1 MTEAVDDIL
10 GSGGRIAERLE
21 RYEPRPQQ
29 LEMAHAVAG
38 ALNGAEHLIV
48 EAGTGVGK
56 SFAYLVPAIL
66 RVASAR
72 KRVIVSTYTIA
83 LQEQLI
89 GKDLPFLHEV
99 MGVPFTAELGLGR
112 SNYLCLRRMSLA
124 VRHREKLF
132 AREAQFDTLEA
143 LSAWAMA
150 TRTGC
155 RQEIDFA
162 AGEDVWS
169 KVCAQAGLCEGG
181 KCPYYDKCH
190 FLAARRKM
198 AAADILVVNHA
209 LFFADLALR
218 QGEVAEL
225 LGDYEAVVFDEA
237 HTVEQV
243 AGDHFSMSVSSTS
256 AALLLRELFN
266 DRTNRGVLALL
277 DAPEA
282 VGAVNHAAQAAE
294 RFFDALAATGAPAVA
309 PSGRITG
316 PGVVVNDLS
325 PALSE
330 AAAALGDLLRRYK
343 DHEQAQEI
351 LAYQTRV
358 KELAE
363 SVELL
368 VAQARGEHVYWV
380 SARAG
385 QGQGQGRPAVTL
397 AGAPIDVSS
406 ILRTLVF
413 DEVNS
418 AVLTSAT
425 LATARGDRH
434 GFDYIRRRLGLED
447 GKELLLTS
455 PFDYRRQARLH
466 VETRLGDVN
475 DIRTF
480 VPAACRA
487 VEYYVAKTQ
496 GRCFVLF
503 TSYAMLQAAADELE
517 SFCAAGEY
525 QLLVQGQHL
534 PRTQMLKAFRA
545 NSRSVLLGTTSFWQG
560 VDVAGEA
567 LGNVI
572 IAKLPFAVPNDPV
585 VEARIEAIRE
595 GGGNPFNEY
604 QLPEAIIRFK
614 QGFGRLIRSSTDTG
628 IVVVLDHR
636 IATKPYGRSFVAALP
651 DIEVVRDEFCRT
663 AGRRA

>member
-1 MTEAVDDIL
+1 MTGDVDDIL
-10 GSGGRIAERLE
+10 GPSGRIAQRLE
-21 RYEPRPQQ
+21 RYESRPQQ
-29 LEMAHAVAG
+29 LEMAQAVAR
-38 ALNGAEHLIV
+38 ALEEGEHLIV

-66 RVASAR
+66 RVAKQR
-72 KRVIVSTYTIA
+72 KRLIVSTCTIA

-112 SNYLCLRRMSLA
+112 SNYLCLGRMTQT
-124 VRHREKLF
+124 VRHRDTLF
-132 AREAQFDTLEA
+132 SRDTQLETLEA

-155 RQEIDFA
+155 RQEIDFPLS
-162 AGEDVWS
+162 EDVWS
-169 KVCAQAGLCEGG
+169 KVCAQAGLCQGG
-181 KCPYYDKCH
+181 KCRYYDKCH
-190 FLAARRKM
+190 FLASRRKM

-237 HTVEQV
+237 HTLEGV
-243 AGDHFSMSVSSTS
+243 AGEHFSTSVTS
-256 AALLLRELFN
+256 ASAGVLLRELYN
-266 DRTNRGVLALL
+266 DRTDRGLLALI
-277 DAPEA
+277 DAMEA
-282 VGAVNHAAQAAE
+282 IAAVNRAAQASE
-294 RFFDALAATGAPAVA
+294 RFFDALAAAESPAVA

-325 PALSE
+325 PAL
-330 AAAALGDLLRRYK
+330 ADVAAALGELGKRYK
-343 DHEQAQEI
+343 DHEQALEI
-351 LAYQTRV
+351 LAYQQRAAQM
-358 KELAE
+358 AE
-363 SVELL
+363 TTELL
-368 VAQARGEHVYWV
+368 VSQARPEHVYWV
-380 SARAG
+380 SARP
-385 QGQGQGRPAVTL
+385 GQGRPLVTL
-397 AGAPIDVSS
+397 AGSPIDVSA

-418 AVLTSAT
+418 ATLTSAT

-434 GFDYIRRRLGLED
+434 GFDYIRRRLGLEA
-447 GKELLLTS
+447 GRELLLSS
-455 PFDYRRQARLH
+455 PFDYRRQARLY

-475 DIRTF
+475 DLRTF
-480 VPAACRA
+480 VPSACRA
-487 VEYYVAKTQ
+487 IEYYVAKTQ

-503 TSYAMLQAAADELE
+503 TSYAMLQAAAGELE
-517 SFCAAGEY
+517 SFCAAGDY
-525 QLLVQGQHL
+525 QLLVQGQSL
-534 PRTQMLKAFRA
+534 PRTQMLAAFRRQ
-545 NSRSVLLGTTSFWQG
+545 SRSVLLGTTSFWQG

-585 VEARIEAIRE
+585 VEARIEAIRQA
-595 GGGNPFNEY
+595 GGNPFNEY

-636 IATKPYGRSFVAALP
+636 IVTKPYGRGFINALP
-651 DIEVVRDEFCRT
+651 DIELVRDEFARQ
-663 AGRRA
+663 RRGGEEHE

>member
-1 MTEAVDDIL
+1 MTGEVDDIL
-10 GSGGRIAERLE
+10 SPGGRIAQRLE

-29 LEMAHAVAG
+29 LEMAHAVAR
-38 ALNGAEHLIV
+38 ALGEGEHLIV

-66 RVASAR
+66 RVAAHR
-72 KRVIVSTYTIA
+72 KRLIVSTCTIA

-112 SNYLCLRRMSLA
+112 SNYLCLGRMTQA
-124 VRHREKLF
+124 VRHRDKLF
-132 AREAQFDTLEA
+132 SRDKQFESLEA
-143 LSAWAMA
+143 LSGWAMA

-155 RQEIDFA
+155 RQEIDFPLS
-162 AGEDVWS
+162 EDVWS
-169 KVCAQAGLCEGG
+169 KACAQAGLCQGA
-181 KCPYYDKCH
+181 KCRYYDKCH
-190 FLAARRKM
+190 FLSARRKM

-225 LGDYEAVVFDEA
+225 LGHYEAVVFDEA
-237 HTVEQV
+237 HTLEGV
-243 AGDHFSMSVSSTS
+243 AGEHFSTSVSSAS
-256 AALLLRELFN
+256 AGMLLRELYN
-266 DRTNRGVLALL
+266 DRTDRGLLALIE
-277 DAPEA
+277 AREA
-282 VGAVNHAAQAAE
+282 VAAVNRAAQAAE
-294 RFFDALAATGAPAVA
+294 RFFDALAATGEPAVA

-316 PGVVVNDLS
+316 AGVVVNDLS
-325 PALSE
+325 PALAE
-330 AAAALGDLLRRYK
+330 VAGALGELGRRYK
-343 DHEQAQEI
+343 DHDQAQEI
-351 LAYQTRV
+351 LVYQQRATDMG
-358 KELAE
+358 ET
-363 SVELL
+363 VELL
-368 VAQARGEHVYWV
+368 VSQARSEHVYWV
-380 SARAG
+380 STRP
-385 QGQGQGRPAVTL
+385 GQGRPLVTL
-397 AGAPIDVSS
+397 AGAPIDVSG

-418 AVLTSAT
+418 AILTSAT
-425 LATARGDRH
+425 LATARGDKH
-434 GFDYIRRRLGLED
+434 GFDYIRRRLGLEA
-447 GKELLLTS
+447 GRELLLTS
-455 PFDYRRQARLH
+455 PFDFRRQARLH

-475 DIRTF
+475 DLAAF

-503 TSYAMLQAAADELE
+503 TSYAMLEAAADELE
-517 SFCAAGEY
+517 SFCAAGDY
-525 QLLVQGQHL
+525 QLLVQGQSL
-534 PRTQMLKAFRA
+534 PRTQMLAAFRTR
-545 NSRSVLLGTTSFWQG
+545 SRSVLLGTTSFWQG

-585 VEARIEAIRE
+585 VEARIEAIRQA
-595 GGGNPFNEY
+595 GGNPFNEY

-636 IATKPYGRSFVAALP
+636 IVTKPYGRAFLNALP